1 MRISDWSSDVCSSDL
16 REMDMD
22 GVRLRLHRPVA
33 VAKLPIMLYIHGGG
47 WTLFS
52 IDTHERLMREDAGR
66 AGIAVLGIAYSLSTE
81 SNFPVDLREWAA
93 ALGRIAAIGRGSGGE
108 RVCGAGWVRW
118 DACKI

>member
-33 VAKLPIMLYIHGGG
+33 DAKLPIMLYIHGGG

-52 IDTHERLMREDAGR
+52 IDTHDRLMREYAAR
-66 AGIAVLGIAYSLSTE
+66 AGIAVLGIDYSLSPE
-81 SNFPVDLREWAA
+81 SKFPVADRTSTRLN
-93 ALGRIAAIGRGSGGE
+93 SSH
-108 RVCGAGWVRW
+108 
-118 DACKI
+118 